1 MISRRYVQFGGA
13 VGIAAV
19 VVLLGAVFAASD
31 SLSSS
36 SSATQISA
44 YLTSHRSGVLIQTAL
59 TVLGAALTVW
69 FAATLGR
76 TLHARDQHTPLG
88 MIVLA
93 AGAGAAAIASLDG
106 ITLTALEFVSRQGG
120 LTDPSL
126 TRALFD
132 LQNGLIM
139 PGAFGCI
146 AAVLLAAIG
155 VAAVRGVFA
164 AVWLGW
170 LSFVLAALALAG
182 SMIGLTSVT
191 GGTSALGYS
200 PAIGLSIV
208 MLLSSVFMLRDSGG
222 AAEVAPESITA
233 AAAAS

>member
-1 MISRRYVQFGGA
+1 MISRRSVQFGGA
-13 VGIAAV
+13 VGITAV
-19 VVLLGAVFAASD
+19 VVLLGAVFAATD

-36 SSATQISA
+36 SSAAQISG
-44 YLTSHRSGVLIQTAL
+44 YLTSHRSGVLAQTAL
-59 TVLGAALTVW
+59 TVLGSALMLC

-76 TLHARDQHTPLG
+76 MLHARDQHSPLG

-93 AGAGAAAIASLDG
+93 AGAGMAAIASFDG
-106 ITLTALEFVSRQGG
+106 ITLSALVFVSGRGG
-120 LTDPSL
+120 LTDPAL
-126 TRALFD
+126 TRTFFD

-155 VAAVRGVFA
+155 AAAVRRVFA
-164 AVWLGW
+164 AAWLGW

-191 GGTSALGYS
+191 GGTSALGYF
-200 PAIGLSIV
+200 PALGASVVVLIA
-208 MLLSSVFMLRDSGG
+208 SVFMLRES
-222 AAEVAPESITA
+222 ASATEPAPARMTA
-233 AAAAS
+233 AAAS

>member
-1 MISRRYVQFGGA
+1 MISRRFVQFGGA

-36 SSATQISA
+36 SSAAQISG
-44 YLTSHRSGVLIQTAL
+44 YLTSHRSGVLTQTAL
-59 TVLGAALTVW
+59 TVLGSALMLC

-76 TLHARDQHTPLG
+76 MLHARDQHSPLG

-93 AGAGAAAIASLDG
+93 AGAGMAAIASFDG
-106 ITLTALEFVSRQGG
+106 ITLSALVFVSGQGR
-120 LTDPSL
+120 LTDPAL
-126 TRALFD
+126 TRTFFD

-146 AAVLLAAIG
+146 AAVLLAAVG
-155 VAAVRGVFA
+155 TAAVRRVFA
-164 AVWLGW
+164 AAWLGW
-170 LSFVLAALALAG
+170 LSFVLAALSLAG

-200 PAIGLSIV
+200 PALGASIV
-208 MLLSSVFMLRDSGG
+208 VLIASVFMLRDNAS
-222 AAEVAPESITA
+222 ATEPAPARMTA
-233 AAAAS
+233 PAAS